1 MSSMKS
7 FISTRGSLIQHARRR
22 IRLRC
27 NGISVRIMSSQTR
40 SYSIIPEVP
49 QSYIGNLYE
58 FIYRRFLLP
67 QKSRF
72 SDIARSTSPGAFS
85 INYSVSDSSG
95 NKKLRV
101 RVSGAKPISVGVEPL
116 ADTVSEEE
124 ILQAKEDVAI
134 AVDMFETQVRKSSLF
149 FAWREGES
157 VVPETVSGKENKSL
171 RRIFL
176 ETQILF
182 MALFMGVGL
191 FLFFLIGPLVPIILL
206 AIQFVFVFYSNR
218 LVARSADWHVT
229 EKNPFIHILQYPL
242 SPGEDDPVKKI
253 SKEDFVKL
261 KKEIY
266 EATIAEN
273 GELDC
278 QKAHEIFSE
287 FGIDCKRENLIAR
300 KVNVYEIVKRTADSF
315 GYKVPEIIVSN
326 TLRPNAAASG
336 PSPSRGIVLITTGT
350 LLQLDEEEIVSVL
363 GHEFGHLRGRDP
375 LWLYGLSAVQY
386 LFWFYVVF
394 GLFPTGSF
402 FLLIIYLWALTTLT
416 YFIAKFFEARAD
428 LTSAM
433 VIGMPKVLADALE
446 KIGFQRLLYERTP
459 SFRVQEWLSMDPHP
473 PIYFRIARL
482 RQLGQNFHV
491 KHPLI
496 QSAKEVIS
504 GFLHSLA

>member
-1 MSSMKS
+1 M
-7 FISTRGSLIQHARRR
+7 FA
-22 IRLRC
+22 
-27 NGISVRIMSSQTR
+27 NAR
-40 SYSIIPEVP
+40 SYTIVPEIPQQYV
-49 QSYIGNLYE
+49 GTLYE
-58 FIYRRFLLP
+58 FIYRSFLLP
-67 QKSRF
+67 QKGRFKDISR
-72 SDIARSTSPGAFS
+72 ATSTDALL
-85 INYSVSDSSG
+85 IKYSVLDSNG
-95 NKKLRV
+95 NKRLNV
-101 RVSGAKPISVGVEPL
+101 QVSGVEPINVSIEPL
-116 ADTVSEEE
+116 VDAVSEDE
-124 ILQAKEDVAI
+124 ISQAKEDVDV
-134 AVDMFETQVRKSSLF
+134 AVDMFETQVRKNSLF

-157 VVPETVSGKENKSL
+157 VVPETISDKGSKSL

-206 AIQFVFVFYSNR
+206 AIQFIFVFYSNKI
-218 LVARSADWHVT
+218 VARSADWHIT
-229 EKNPFIHILQYPL
+229 EKNPYIHILQYPL

-253 SKEDFVKL
+253 PKEELVKL

-266 EATIAEN
+266 KETIVEN

-300 KVNVYEIVKRTADSF
+300 KVNVYDVVKRTADRF

-326 TLRPNAAASG
+326 TLLPNAAASG

-386 LFWFYVVF
+386 LFWFYVIF
-394 GLFPTGSF
+394 GLFPTSSF
-402 FLLIIYLWALTTLT
+402 FLLIIYYWALMTLT

-433 VIGMPKVLADALE
+433 VIGKPKVLAAALE
-446 KIGFQRLLYERTP
+446 KIGFQRLLYERMP
-459 SFRVQEWLSMDPHP
+459 SFRFQEWLSMDPHP

-482 RQLGQNFHV
+482 RQLEQNFQV

-496 QSAKEVIS
+496 QSAKEVTR
-504 GFLHSLA
+504 GFLHSLT

>member
-1 MSSMKS
+1 M
-7 FISTRGSLIQHARRR
+7 
-22 IRLRC
+22 
-27 NGISVRIMSSQTR
+27 RIMSPQTR

-58 FIYRRFLLP
+58 FIYRNFLFP
-67 QKSRF
+67 QESRF
-72 SDIARSTSPGAFS
+72 SDISRSTSPSAYS
-85 INYSVSDSSG
+85 INYSVLDSSG
-95 NKKLRV
+95 NKQLRV
-101 RVSGAKPISVGVEPL
+101 RVSGVKPISVDIEPL
-116 ADTVSEEE
+116 ADTISEDE
-124 ILQAKEDVAI
+124 ILQAKEDVDI
-134 AVDMFETQVRKSSLF
+134 AVDIFETQVRKNSLF

-182 MALFMGVGL
+182 MAIFMSVGL

-206 AIQFVFVFYSNR
+206 AIQFVFVFYSNKI
-218 LVARSADWHVT
+218 VARSADWHVT

-242 SPGEDDPVKKI
+242 SSEENESVKKI
-253 SKEDFVKL
+253 PKEDFVKL

-300 KVNVYEIVKRTADSF
+300 KVNVYDIVKRTADRF

-326 TLRPNAAASG
+326 TLLPNAAASG
-336 PSPSRGIVLITTGT
+336 PSPSRGMVLITTGT
-350 LLQLDEEEIVSVL
+350 LLQLEEEEIVSVL

-386 LFWFYVVF
+386 LFWFYVIF
-394 GLFPTGSF
+394 GLFPTSS
-402 FLLIIYLWALTTLT
+402 FLLLLIYYWALMTLT

-433 VIGMPKVLADALE
+433 VIGKPKVLADALE

-482 RQLGQNFHV
+482 RQLEQNFHV

-496 QSAKEVIS
+496 QSAKEVTR